1 MPITSATFDYFRK
14 LVEQR
19 SGIVLEP
26 GKEYLI
32 ESRLAQVARTQG
44 FSSVDELASEL
55 ARASFNSLHRQV
67 VEAMTTN
74 ETSWFR
80 DVHPFEALKKRILP
94 DLIESRATEGKLNIW
109 CAAASTGQEPYT
121 LAMIIRENFPKLKD
135 WRISILATD
144 IATNV
149 LAKARLG
156 RYSQLEM
163 NRGLP
168 APLLIKY
175 FRKDGTDWVIKDE
188 LRSMI
193 DYRELNLAE
202 RWPAMPPMDIVLMR
216 NVLIYFDVNLKK
228 DIMRRVRQVMRPDG
242 YFMLGSAET
251 TMSLDD
257 AFQREQAER
266 AVVYR
271 LIGAKTGRARVGV

>member
-1 MPITSATFDYFRK
+1 MAITAATFEYFRK

-19 SGIVLEP
+19 SGIVLEA

-32 ESRLAQVARTQG
+32 ESRLAQVARAQG
-44 FSSVDELASEL
+44 FASIDDLATDL
-55 ARASFNSLHRQV
+55 GNTGFNSLHRQV

-80 DVHPFEALKKRILP
+80 DIHPFEALRKRVLP
-94 DLIESRATEGKLNIW
+94 ELINLRAAESRLNVW
-109 CAAASTGQEPYT
+109 CAASSSGQEPYT
-121 LAMIIRENFPKLKD
+121 LAMMIREHFPKLAGWK
-135 WRISILATD
+135 IQILATD
-144 IATNV
+144 ISTAM
-149 LAKARLG
+149 LAKARAG

-188 LRSMI
+188 IRHMVEF
-193 DYRELNLAE
+193 RELNLAE
-202 RWPAMPPMDIVLMR
+202 RWPALPGMDIVMMR
-216 NVLIYFDVNLKK
+216 NVMIYFDVALKK
-228 DIMRRVRQVMRPDG
+228 DILRRVRQVMRPDG
-242 YFMLGSAET
+242 FFMLGSAET
-251 TMSLDD
+251 TLSLDE
-257 AFQREQAER
+257 AFQREQIDR

-271 LIGAKTGRARVGV
+271 LSGAKAGRERVGV

>member
-1 MPITSATFDYFRK
+1 MPISVSTFQYFRT

-19 SGIVLEP
+19 SGIVLDT
-26 GKEYLI
+26 GKEYLV
-32 ESRLAQVARTQG
+32 ESRLSQVARAQG
-44 FSSVDELASEL
+44 FASVDELAANLSGQ
-55 ARASFNSLHRQV
+55 SFNSIHRHV

-80 DVHPFEALKKRILP
+80 DVHPFDALRKKILP
-94 DLIESRATEGKLNIW
+94 ELVESRATDGRLNLW
-109 CAAASTGQEPYT
+109 CAASSTGQEPYT
-121 LAMIIRENFPKLKD
+121 VAMMIREHFPRLAGWK
-135 WRISILATD
+135 IQILATD
-144 IATNV
+144 LATNV
-149 LAKARLG
+149 LAKARAG

-188 LRSMI
+188 IRQMVEF
-193 DYRELNLAE
+193 RELNLAE
-202 RWPAMPPMDIVLMR
+202 RWPPLPAMDIVMMR
-216 NVLIYFDVNLKK
+216 NVLIYFDVALKK

-242 YFMLGSAET
+242 FFMLGSAET

-257 AFQREQAER
+257 AFQREQIDR

-271 LIGAKTGRARVGV
+271 LAGAKAGRERVGV

>member
-1 MPITSATFDYFRK
+1 MPISVSTFQYFRT

-19 SGIVLEP
+19 SGIVLET
-26 GKEYLI
+26 GKEYLV
-32 ESRLAQVARTQG
+32 ESRLAQVARAQG
-44 FSSVDELASEL
+44 FASVDELAAGLSGQP
-55 ARASFNSLHRQV
+55 FNSLHRQV

-80 DVHPFEALKKRILP
+80 DVHPFEALRKKILP
-94 DLIESRATEGKLNIW
+94 ELIEARATDGRLNLW
-109 CAAASTGQEPYT
+109 CAASSTGQEPYT
-121 LAMIIRENFPKLKD
+121 VAMMIREHFPRLAGWK
-135 WRISILATD
+135 IQILATD
-144 IATNV
+144 LATNV
-149 LAKARLG
+149 LAKARAG

-168 APLLIKY
+168 APLLVKY

-188 LRSMI
+188 IRQMVEF
-193 DYRELNLAE
+193 RELNLAE
-202 RWPAMPPMDIVLMR
+202 RWPALQAMDIVMMR
-216 NVLIYFDVNLKK
+216 NVLIYFDVALKK

-242 YFMLGSAET
+242 FFMLGSAET

-257 AFQREQAER
+257 AFQREQIDR

-271 LIGAKTGRARVGV
+271 LAGAKAGRERVGV